1 MLQLDKLQK
10 DLVSEMNKMETLIKT
25 GQNNTN
31 KILGEI
37 NRKINKVRLW
47 QISADMISLPLV

>member
-10 DLVSEMNKMETLIKT
+10 DLVSEMDKMETLINT
-25 GQNNTN
+25 GQNNTD

-37 NRKINKVRLW
+37 NRKINVVRL
-47 QISADMISLPLV
+47 